1 MLPRVVLLAYWG
13 TMTPPADVAQPAPD
27 PAAHPAPDPAAPPE
41 DSATL
46 DALGE
51 DGVLARILARLPA
64 ADPAQVSVG
73 PGDDAAVSR
82 IRGPL
87 VTTADMLVEGED
99 FLPAWCD
106 PVRLGI
112 KAAAQNL
119 ADVRAMGAAPHGLV
133 ISLGAPGTTPVG
145 VLTGIMDGFA
155 AEAHRAGAS
164 VLGGD
169 LSGGPCLIVSVT
181 ALGTLAGD
189 PVLRSGAR
197 AGDAIVLA
205 GTLGRAAAGLD
216 LLLAG
221 FAPEGTPPDT
231 PPGTA
236 PSDTAPDTGGPDSTS
251 AAGDPADRAR
261 LAALIEVQRAPR
273 PDYAA
278 AAAIAADAHA
288 LIDASDGLAG
298 DLGRVARASGVA
310 AELDRAALTGLAAPL
325 IPAARA
331 LGDPEPAARALHWVL
346 TGGEDHGFL
355 AAVDPARIPV
365 GWTRIGTCR
374 AGDGVSLDGEP
385 VADTAFRHFTGDR

>member
-1 MLPRVVLLAYWG
+1 MPPRVVRLAYWG
-13 TMTPPADVAQPAPD
+13 TMTPPADSVNS
-27 PAAHPAPDPAAPPE
+27 AANP
-41 DSATL
+41 TL
-46 DALGE
+46 EALGE

-64 ADPAQVSVG
+64 PDPARVPVG

-82 IRGPL
+82 IEGRL

-106 PVRLGI
+106 PVRLGV

-119 ADVRAMGAAPHGLV
+119 ADVHAMGAAPHGLV
-133 ISLGAPGTTPVG
+133 ISLGAPGTTPVD

-155 AEAHRAGAS
+155 AEARRAGAS

-181 ALGTLAGD
+181 ALGTLTGPA
-189 PVLRSGAR
+189 VLRSGAR
-197 AGDAIVLA
+197 PGDAVVLA

-221 FAPEGTPPDT
+221 CAPEG
-231 PPGTA
+231 A
-236 PSDTAPDTGGPDSTS
+236 
-251 AAGDPADRAR
+251 PAD

-278 AAAIAADAHA
+278 AATIAGSAHA

-310 AELDRAALTGLAAPL
+310 AALDRDALTALAAPL
-325 IPAARA
+325 VPAARA
-331 LGDPEPAARALHWVL
+331 LGDPDPAARALHWVL
-346 TGGEDHGFL
+346 TGGEDHGFI
-355 AAVDPARIPV
+355 ATVDPGRIPV

-374 AGDGVSLDGEP
+374 AGDSGVSLDGEP

>member
-1 MLPRVVLLAYWG
+1 MPPRVVRLAYWG
-13 TMTPPADVAQPAPD
+13 TMTPPADAAQ
-27 PAAHPAPDPAAPPE
+27 PAPDPAAPPE

-64 ADPAQVSVG
+64 ADPAQVPVG

-99 FLPAWCD
+99 FLAAWCD

-155 AEAHRAGAS
+155 AEAQRAGAR

-236 PSDTAPDTGGPDSTS
+236 PSGTAPDTGGPDPTS

-331 LGDPEPAARALHWVL
+331 LGAADPAARALHWVL